1 MTDFEMCQDC
11 AGLVGADSAMAP
23 HENLV
28 ADDTKHE
35 FEGYGVQ
42 FDEQAYVCTVCGQ
55 GWIHETDNAGY
66 GWIVQRLY

>member
-11 AGLVGADSAMAP
+11 AGLVGAGSATAP
-23 HENLV
+23 HETLV
-28 ADDTKHE
+28 ADDTKQE

-42 FDEQAYVCTVCGQ
+42 VDEQAYVCTVCGQ
-55 GWIHETDNAGY
+55 RWIHETGDAGY